1 MCEGKVFYWKIG
13 PDKQFERIKTT
24 HMIIFRQAGSLR
36 RYLDLQRAQETKIG
50 FVPTMGALHAGHV
63 SLLLESKKQAGITV
77 CSIFVNPTQFN
88 DRKDFEKY
96 PVIIEKDI
104 QKIESVGTDILFLP
118 SVDTIYTDGIG
129 NLENYQLGY
138 LETVLEGQSRPG
150 HFQGVSQVMSR
161 LLSIVSPDK
170 LFMGQKDYQQ
180 SLVVSHLLQKLDT
193 GTELVVVATVR
204 ENNGLAMSSRN
215 MRLTET
221 ERAVAGAICQSL
233 EYIKDHISP
242 GDLTD
247 LKKNASTLLF
257 ENGLRIDYV
266 EIADRDNLVLTNA
279 WDGKQKLVALVAVF
293 VRDVRLIDNM
303 LLNS

>member
-13 PDKQFERIKTT
+13 PDKQFKRIKNT
-24 HMIIFRQAGSLR
+24 HMIIFRQGNSLR
-36 RYLDLQRAQETKIG
+36 HYLDLQIANETKIG

-63 SLLLESKKQAGITV
+63 SLLLQSKKHAGITV
-77 CSIFVNPTQFN
+77 CSIFVNPTQFSE
-88 DRKDFEKY
+88 RKDFEKY

-118 SVDTIYTDGIG
+118 TVDAIYTEGIG
-129 NLENYQLGY
+129 DLENYQLGY
-138 LETVLEGQSRPG
+138 LETVLEGKSRPG

-161 LLSIVSPDK
+161 LISIVSPDK

-180 SLVVSHLLQKLDT
+180 TLVVGHLLEKLGAD
-193 GTELVVVATVR
+193 TELVVVDTVR

-215 MRLTET
+215 MRLTER
-221 ERAVAGAICQSL
+221 ERITAGAICQAL
-233 EYIKDHISP
+233 EYIKDHILP
-242 GDLTD
+242 GDLTN
-247 LKKNASTLLF
+247 LKKNASIILS
-257 ENGLRIDYV
+257 ENGLKIDYV
-266 EIADRDNLVLTNA
+266 EVADRNNLVLTNT